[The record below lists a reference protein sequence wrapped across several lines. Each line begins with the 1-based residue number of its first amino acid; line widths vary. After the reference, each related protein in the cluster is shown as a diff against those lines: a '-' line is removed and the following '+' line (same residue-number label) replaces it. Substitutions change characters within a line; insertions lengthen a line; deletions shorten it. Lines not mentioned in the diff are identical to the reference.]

1 MRQKL
6 LFVFSALVCVTLNSC
21 ITTTD
26 LFTGGAAVYD
36 VDVTNTEVV
45 SLKRVGAGGSYQ
57 TAGGLLLDD
66 NRDHI
71 YSVALDNQN
80 GSRMGG
86 GQVKEV
92 TSFQCCPTWRQRL
105 ESFN

>member
-86 GQVKEV
+86 ASQ
-92 TSFQCCPTWRQRL
+92 
-105 ESFN
+105 